1 MFYYWFW
8 HINSR
13 RVYQKL
19 LWIFVF
25 LCLFMFTLSVS
36 CGVLYCDIFCDY
48 LSGPILSSG
57 YFCYFVKP
65 LRLCQADNYAISIWL
80 CSSLSEAYSYTCLF
94 VNRRGTQYLFEK
106 LHIILI
112 FDHFLRTEAAQ
123 ELKPLLVFSKVNTTV
138 ADVLKSHGIINH
150 NIDVVIQ
157 EYSCYSNRT

>member
-1 MFYYWFW
+1 MWHKKRFRCPLKVWIKLFLFVGFLMFYYWFW

-19 LWIFVF
+19 LWILVF
-25 LCLFMFTLSVS
+25 LCLYMFTLSVS
-36 CGVLYCDIFCDY
+36 CGVFIVTFFSDY

-65 LRLCQADNYAISIWL
+65 LRLCQADNYEISLWL

-112 FDHFLRTEAAQ
+112 SIKNWGSTE
-123 ELKPLLVFSKVNTTV
+123 T
-138 ADVLKSHGIINH
+138 
-150 NIDVVIQ
+150 
-157 EYSCYSNRT
+157 